1 MFSAQRSSTI
11 KTCSGNLADALSG
24 FRHLPTTLPGPLD
37 TIVRRFPT
45 TLCSFLAIIKIH
57 KCTLRRAPGARKL
70 RHGGSVCHRRRRGEL
85 AQDQPS
91 RSPTWRH
98 QQLDVQRTKY
108 RVRSAG
114 QYRRFGWSESS
125 SATRAVEIAPLTSA
139 QRHSND
145 PCQHVRQRLRACR
158 TRRRSGRPLPQ
169 RIHSGDCRERLLFQR
184 SALGLLLIWHS
195 FCAASAHRQAC
206 ATNQISGSS
215 SASRRRR
222 WTRRRRG
229 ISKLCRL
236 SDCWKTFLNSV
247 SSHLLVV
254 PLMFLKCALMYYY
267 CTYGFGRLLCP
278 AKKVCYV
285 MLLAQFIGSTATD
298 SFLERG

>member
-1 MFSAQRSSTI
+1 MRRI
-11 KTCSGNLADALSG
+11 
-24 FRHLPTTLPGPLD
+24 PTS
-37 TIVRRFPT
+37 
-45 TLCSFLAIIKIH
+45 LCSFLAIIKSH

-70 RHGGSVCHRRRRGEL
+70 RHGGSVCHRQRRGEL

-91 RSPTWRH
+91 RAPTWRH
-98 QQLDVQRTKY
+98 QQLDVLRTKY

-114 QYRRFGWSESS
+114 ERRGLGSSESS

-158 TRRRSGRPLPQ
+158 TRRRPGRPLPQ

-184 SALGLLLIWHS
+184 SALELLLIWHS

-215 SASRRRR
+215 SASRRKR
-222 WTRRRRG
+222 WTHRHRV
-229 ISKLCRL
+229 ISEL
-236 SDCWKTFLNSV
+236 SMTSRSRKGFLNAV
-247 SSHLLVV
+247 SSHLLVD
-254 PLMFLKCALMYYY
+254 PLMFLKCSIL
-267 CTYGFGRLLCP
+267 
-278 AKKVCYV
+278 
-285 MLLAQFIGSTATD
+285 
-298 SFLERG
+298 